1 MLQEINNIVLY
12 MQTDIDALEDISNDV
27 DKIKEEY
34 KNRLENITQGI
45 RKGESDKFILND
57 MAMNVELITRRVNGI
72 MSRLAASKQTIL
84 EQLEKINNNWI
95 AVKL

>member
-12 MQTDIDALEDISNDV
+12 MQTDIEALDDISNEV

-34 KNRLENITQGI
+34 KNRLENISHGI
-45 RKGESDKFILND
+45 RRGESDKFILND
-57 MAMNVELITRRVNGI
+57 MAMNFELITRRFNGI

-84 EQLEKINNNWI
+84 EQLENINE
-95 AVKL
+95 K

>member
-1 MLQEINNIVLY
+1 MK
-12 MQTDIDALEDISNDV
+12 TDIDTLEDISNDI

-57 MAMNVELITRRVNGI
+57 MAMNFELITRRFNGI
-72 MSRLAASKQTIL
+72 MSRLDASKQTIL
-84 EQLEKINNNWI
+84 EQLEKINDN
-95 AVKL
+95 